1 MDEQQPGDLA
11 DPADPADPAEPLD
24 PSPPSGVDGP
34 SDTIDRTD
42 ATTIDRTDVADPA
55 FDAGGDPRP
64 ASSFAPGLDDEAL
77 GFTSA
82 MRQPAGCPWC
92 GGPIPDRAAGTCPS
106 CGAALHPIAEMPDI
120 PGVTVAPADVR
131 RTVRDVSPE
140 ILALVAP
147 AVGDQIALPGSRPEL
162 GPPDA
167 SVRRAMLQLELE
179 AQRAALA
186 AAGVPAAPDAESSD
200 VDAAGDE
207 PGG

>member
-11 DPADPADPAEPLD
+11 GAADRSDPAGPADPPH
-24 PSPPSGVDGP
+24 PSPPSGADHE
-34 SDTIDRTD
+34 SDTVDRTD
-42 ATTIDRTDVADPA
+42 MADPA
-55 FDAGGDPRP
+55 FDAGGDPLP
-64 ASSFAPGLDDEAL
+64 AKSFAPGLDDEAL

-82 MRQPAGCPWC
+82 LRQPPGCPWC
-92 GGPIPDRAAGTCPS
+92 GGSIPDAAAATCPS
-106 CGAALHPIAEMPDI
+106 CGAALYPIAEMPDI
-120 PGVTVAPADVR
+120 PGVTMAPADVR

-186 AAGVPAAPDAESSD
+186 AAGVPRLPPRGILRRDTQ
-200 VDAAGDE
+200 GDE
-207 PGG
+207 PGA

>member
-11 DPADPADPAEPLD
+11 DPADSLD
-24 PSPPSGVDGP
+24 PSPPSGADGA
-34 SDTIDRTD
+34 SDTIDRAD
-42 ATTIDRTDVADPA
+42 ATTIDRTDTADPA
-55 FDAGGDPRP
+55 FDAGGDPLP
-64 ASSFAPGLDDEAL
+64 ARSFAPGLDDEAL

-82 MRQPAGCPWC
+82 VRQPPGCPWC
-92 GGPIPDRAAGTCPS
+92 GGSIPDGAAATCPS

-186 AAGVPAAPDAESSD
+186 AAGVPEAADAASSD
-200 VDAAGDE
+200 ADAPGDE
-207 PGG
+207 PGD

>member
-11 DPADPADPAEPLD
+11 DPAESADLSEPADPSD
-24 PSPPSGVDGP
+24 PTLPTGAIGP
-34 SDTIDRTD
+34 SDTAGQAD
-42 ATTIDRTDVADPA
+42 AAEPA
-55 FDAGGDPRP
+55 FDAGGDPLP
-64 ASSFAPGLDDEAL
+64 ARAFAPGLDDEAL

-82 MRQPAGCPWC
+82 IRQPAGCPWC
-92 GGPIPDRAAGTCPS
+92 GGPIPEHDAAACPS
-106 CGAALHPIAEMPDI
+106 CGAALHPVAGMPDI

-131 RTVRDVSPE
+131 HTVRGVSPE

-147 AVGDQIALPGSRPEL
+147 AVGDQIALSGSRPEL

-186 AAGVPAAPDAESSD
+186 AAGETSGGPVTTEGPPPDVDVPGAES
-200 VDAAGDE
+200 GD
-207 PGG
+207 

>member
-1 MDEQQPGDLA
+1 VTVDEQQPGDPF
-11 DPADPADPAEPLD
+11 DPADPPD
-24 PSPPSGVDGP
+24 PSPPSGADAV
-34 SDTIDRTD
+34 SDTIERTD
-42 ATTIDRTDVADPA
+42 PADPA
-55 FDAGGDPRP
+55 YDAGGDPLP

-82 MRQPAGCPWC
+82 VRHAAGCPWC
-92 GGPIPDRAAGTCPS
+92 GGSIPDGAAATCPS
-106 CGAALHPIAEMPDI
+106 CGAALHPVAEMPDI
-120 PGVTVAPADVR
+120 PGLTVAPADVR

-186 AAGVPAAPDAESSD
+186 AAGALDPAGAASSD
-200 VDAAGDE
+200 VDEQGDE
-207 PGG
+207 PGA